1 MKMKFYQSIKF
12 RLMMMTLCVCVF
24 MGGLIN
30 FYSIHQSRLSYKRLA
45 WNYME
50 DLALAYGRQVENLLG
65 QGGSFDSGAL
75 EHILMNANLEGV
87 ESSYTYIVDSEGNML
102 YHPNKDKIGKSV
114 ENVIVK
120 GYIQDLKSGIKH
132 DTGVVEYD
140 YNGSIKYAA
149 CYTDGNGRFILVV
162 SADDD
167 DVLKDSAS
175 LIVKVTAISLIIG
188 MAAIVVVFI
197 FIRKIVAPLS
207 YAANAVEELA
217 ALDFRVKN
225 ERQERRF
232 AGLKDE
238 VGNIM
243 RAVLKLRGELT
254 AVVTELKNQSGNLFE
269 QSDSL
274 SKSASDTMNNMKDT
288 DRAVDE
294 MANGATMLAQ
304 ETQSASENVIEIGN
318 MIDKVNDNTEEL
330 AKDADNMKE
339 LGENAENILRQLIA
353 GQKEMVTHI
362 GVVNDKTHEAN
373 KAAGKIS
380 EVVNLITEIASQ
392 TNLLSLNASIEAA
405 RAGEAGR
412 GFAVVAENIKQLAE
426 QTTSS
431 AADIQDIIHD
441 LEQKSGETVEK
452 TEAVNN
458 IVNKQSE
465 DMKQTADILNQVI
478 TGITGLIDKIDS
490 IAVSVA
496 NMDKSKENVVDVI
509 GNLSSVSQ
517 ENAASTEETSAST
530 TMAMETAKKIADEA
544 VKLKDIAQEL
554 EDRMKQFKKKLSQS
568 ELADIVGTTRQT
580 ITSIEVEKYTASL
593 VLAYKIAHYF
603 GLTIEEVFDFGDID
617 DEE

>member
-50 DLALAYGRQVENLLG
+50 DIALAYGRQVENLLD
-65 QGGSFDSGAL
+65 QGGSLDSGVL

-120 GYIQDLKSGIKH
+120 SYIQDLKSGIKH
-132 DTGVVEYD
+132 DTYVVEYD

-149 CYTDGNGRFILVV
+149 CYTDENGRFILVV

-167 DVLKDSAS
+167 DVLRDSAS
-175 LIVKVTAISLIIG
+175 LIVRVTAISLLIG

-207 YAANAVEELA
+207 YATNAVEELA

-225 ERQERRF
+225 EQQERRF

-254 AVVTELKNQSGNLFE
+254 AVVTELKNQSDNLFE

-304 ETQSASENVIEIGN
+304 ETQSASDNIIEIGN

-544 VKLKDIAQEL
+544 VNLRDIAQEL
-554 EDRMKQFKKKLSQS
+554 EDRMKQFIIQ
-568 ELADIVGTTRQT
+568 
-580 ITSIEVEKYTASL
+580 
-593 VLAYKIAHYF
+593 
-603 GLTIEEVFDFGDID
+603 
-617 DEE
+617 

>member
-50 DLALAYGRQVENLLG
+50 DIALAYGRQVENLLG
-65 QGGSFDSGAL
+65 QGGSFDSDAL

-114 ENVIVK
+114 ENVVVK

-149 CYTDGNGRFILVV
+149 CYTDENGRFILVV
-162 SADDD
+162 SADDN

-175 LIVKVTAISLIIG
+175 LIVKVTAISLLIG

-207 YAANAVEELA
+207 YATNAVEELA

-225 ERQERRF
+225 EQQERRF

-380 EVVNLITEIASQ
+380 EVVKLITEIASQ

-490 IAVSVA
+490 IAVSVE

-530 TMAMETAKKIADEA
+530 TMAMETVKKIADEA

-554 EDRMKQFKKKLSQS
+554 EDRMKQFIIQ
-568 ELADIVGTTRQT
+568 
-580 ITSIEVEKYTASL
+580 
-593 VLAYKIAHYF
+593 
-603 GLTIEEVFDFGDID
+603 
-617 DEE
+617 

>member
-24 MGGLIN
+24 MGGLIS

-45 WNYME
+45 WNYMV
-50 DLALAYGRQVENLLG
+50 DIALAYGRQVENLLD
-65 QGGSFDSGAL
+65 QGGSLDSGVL

-120 GYIQDLKSGIKH
+120 SYIQDLKSGIKH
-132 DTGVVEYD
+132 DTYVVEYD

-149 CYTDGNGRFILVV
+149 CYTDENGRFILVV

-167 DVLKDSAS
+167 DVLRDSAS
-175 LIVKVTAISLIIG
+175 LIVRVTAISLLIG

-207 YAANAVEELA
+207 YATNAVEELA

-225 ERQERRF
+225 EQQERRF

-254 AVVTELKNQSGNLFE
+254 AVVTELKNQSDNLFE

-304 ETQSASENVIEIGN
+304 ETQSASDNIIEIGN

-544 VKLKDIAQEL
+544 VNLRDIAQER
-554 EDRMKQFKKKLSQS
+554 EDRMKQFIIQ
-568 ELADIVGTTRQT
+568 
-580 ITSIEVEKYTASL
+580 
-593 VLAYKIAHYF
+593 
-603 GLTIEEVFDFGDID
+603 
-617 DEE
+617 

>member
-1 MKMKFYQSIKF
+1 
-12 RLMMMTLCVCVF
+12 

-554 EDRMKQFKKKLSQS
+554 EDRMKQFIIQ
-568 ELADIVGTTRQT
+568 
-580 ITSIEVEKYTASL
+580 
-593 VLAYKIAHYF
+593 
-603 GLTIEEVFDFGDID
+603 
-617 DEE
+617 

>member
-24 MGGLIN
+24 MGGLIS

-45 WNYME
+45 WNYMV
-50 DLALAYGRQVENLLG
+50 DIALAYGRQVENLLD
-65 QGGSFDSGAL
+65 QGGSLDSGVL

-102 YHPNKDKIGKSV
+102 YHPNKDKIGKGV

-120 GYIQDLKSGIKH
+120 SYIQDLKSGIKH
-132 DTGVVEYD
+132 DTYVVEYD

-149 CYTDGNGRFILVV
+149 CYTDENGRFILVV

-167 DVLKDSAS
+167 DVLRDSAS
-175 LIVKVTAISLIIG
+175 LIVRVTAISLLIG

-207 YAANAVEELA
+207 YATNAVEELA

-225 ERQERRF
+225 EQQERRF

-254 AVVTELKNQSGNLFE
+254 AVVTNLKNQSGNLFE
-269 QSDSL
+269 QSASL

-441 LEQKSGETVEK
+441 LEQKSDETVEK

-490 IAVSVA
+490 IAVSVE

-530 TMAMETAKKIADEA
+530 TMAMETVKKIADEA

-554 EDRMKQFKKKLSQS
+554 EDRMKQFIIQ
-568 ELADIVGTTRQT
+568 
-580 ITSIEVEKYTASL
+580 
-593 VLAYKIAHYF
+593 
-603 GLTIEEVFDFGDID
+603 
-617 DEE
+617 

>member
-24 MGGLIN
+24 MGGLIS

-45 WNYME
+45 WNYMV
-50 DLALAYGRQVENLLG
+50 DIALAYGRQVENLLD
-65 QGGSFDSGAL
+65 QGGSLDSGVL
-75 EHILMNANLEGV
+75 EHILMNSNLEGV

-120 GYIQDLKSGIKH
+120 SYIQDLKSGIKH
-132 DTGVVEYD
+132 DTYVVEYD

-149 CYTDGNGRFILVV
+149 CYTDENGRFILVV

-167 DVLKDSAS
+167 DVLRDSAS
-175 LIVKVTAISLIIG
+175 LIVRVTAISLLIG

-207 YAANAVEELA
+207 YATNAVEELA

-225 ERQERRF
+225 EQQERRF

-254 AVVTELKNQSGNLFE
+254 AVVTELKNQSDNLFE

-304 ETQSASENVIEIGN
+304 ETQSASDNIIEIGN

-544 VKLKDIAQEL
+544 VNLRDIAQEL
-554 EDRMKQFKKKLSQS
+554 EDRMKQFIIQ
-568 ELADIVGTTRQT
+568 
-580 ITSIEVEKYTASL
+580 
-593 VLAYKIAHYF
+593 
-603 GLTIEEVFDFGDID
+603 
-617 DEE
+617 

>member
-30 FYSIHQSRLSYKRLA
+30 FYSIHQSRVSYKRLA

-50 DLALAYGRQVENLLG
+50 DIALAYGRQVENLLD
-65 QGGSFDSGAL
+65 QGGSLDSGVL

-120 GYIQDLKSGIKH
+120 SYIQDLKSGIKH
-132 DTGVVEYD
+132 DTYVVEYD

-149 CYTDGNGRFILVV
+149 CYTDENGRFILVV

-167 DVLKDSAS
+167 DVLRDSAS
-175 LIVKVTAISLIIG
+175 LIVKVTAISLLIG

-207 YAANAVEELA
+207 YATNAVEELA

-530 TMAMETAKKIADEA
+530 TMAMETVKKIADEA
-544 VKLKDIAQEL
+544 VNLKDIAQEL
-554 EDRMKQFKKKLSQS
+554 EDRMKQFIIQ
-568 ELADIVGTTRQT
+568 
-580 ITSIEVEKYTASL
+580 
-593 VLAYKIAHYF
+593 
-603 GLTIEEVFDFGDID
+603 
-617 DEE
+617 

>member
-24 MGGLIN
+24 MGDLIS

-45 WNYME
+45 WNYMV
-50 DLALAYGRQVENLLG
+50 DIALAYGRQVENLLD
-65 QGGSFDSGAL
+65 QGGSLDSGVL

-120 GYIQDLKSGIKH
+120 SYIQDLKSGIKH
-132 DTGVVEYD
+132 DTYVVEYD

-149 CYTDGNGRFILVV
+149 CYTDENGRFILVV

-167 DVLKDSAS
+167 DVLRDSAS
-175 LIVKVTAISLIIG
+175 LIVRVTAISLLIG

-207 YAANAVEELA
+207 YATNAVEELA

-225 ERQERRF
+225 EQQERRF

-254 AVVTELKNQSGNLFE
+254 AVVTELKNQSDNLFE

-304 ETQSASENVIEIGN
+304 ETQSASDNIIEIGN

-544 VKLKDIAQEL
+544 VNLRDIAQEL
-554 EDRMKQFKKKLSQS
+554 EDRMKQFIIQ
-568 ELADIVGTTRQT
+568 
-580 ITSIEVEKYTASL
+580 
-593 VLAYKIAHYF
+593 
-603 GLTIEEVFDFGDID
+603 
-617 DEE
+617 

>member
-1 MKMKFYQSIKF
+1 
-12 RLMMMTLCVCVF
+12 
-24 MGGLIN
+24 
-30 FYSIHQSRLSYKRLA
+30 
-45 WNYME
+45 
-50 DLALAYGRQVENLLG
+50 
-65 QGGSFDSGAL
+65 
-75 EHILMNANLEGV
+75 
-87 ESSYTYIVDSEGNML
+87 
-102 YHPNKDKIGKSV
+102 
-114 ENVIVK
+114 
-120 GYIQDLKSGIKH
+120 
-132 DTGVVEYD
+132 
-140 YNGSIKYAA
+140 
-149 CYTDGNGRFILVV
+149 
-162 SADDD
+162 
-167 DVLKDSAS
+167 
-175 LIVKVTAISLIIG
+175 
-188 MAAIVVVFI
+188 
-197 FIRKIVAPLS
+197 
-207 YAANAVEELA
+207 
-217 ALDFRVKN
+217 
-225 ERQERRF
+225 
-232 AGLKDE
+232 
-238 VGNIM
+238 
-243 RAVLKLRGELT
+243 
-254 AVVTELKNQSGNLFE
+254 
-269 QSDSL
+269 
-274 SKSASDTMNNMKDT
+274 MKDT

-465 DMKQTADILNQVI
+465 DMKQTSDILNQV
-478 TGITGLIDKIDS
+478 ITGLIDKIDS

-544 VKLKDIAQEL
+544 VNLKDIAQEL
-554 EDRMKQFKKKLSQS
+554 EDRMKQFIIQ
-568 ELADIVGTTRQT
+568 
-580 ITSIEVEKYTASL
+580 
-593 VLAYKIAHYF
+593 
-603 GLTIEEVFDFGDID
+603 
-617 DEE
+617 

>member
-50 DLALAYGRQVENLLG
+50 DIALAYGRQVENLLG

-114 ENVIVK
+114 ENVVVK

-149 CYTDGNGRFILVV
+149 CYTEGNGRFILVV

-167 DVLKDSAS
+167 DVLRDSAS
-175 LIVKVTAISLIIG
+175 LIVKVTAISLLIG

-207 YAANAVEELA
+207 YATNAVEELA

-225 ERQERRF
+225 EQQERRF
-232 AGLKDE
+232 VGLKDE

-254 AVVTELKNQSGNLFE
+254 AVVTDLKNQSGNLFE
-269 QSDSL
+269 QSASL

-452 TEAVNN
+452 TEAVNK

-490 IAVSVA
+490 IAVSVE

-530 TMAMETAKKIADEA
+530 TMAMETVKKIADEA
-544 VKLKDIAQEL
+544 VNLKDIAQEL
-554 EDRMKQFKKKLSQS
+554 EDRMKQFIIQ
-568 ELADIVGTTRQT
+568 
-580 ITSIEVEKYTASL
+580 
-593 VLAYKIAHYF
+593 
-603 GLTIEEVFDFGDID
+603 
-617 DEE
+617 

>member
-30 FYSIHQSRLSYKRLA
+30 FYSIHRSRVSYKQLA

-50 DLALAYGRQVENLLG
+50 DIALAYGRQVENLLG

-114 ENVIVK
+114 ENVVVK

-149 CYTDGNGRFILVV
+149 CYTDENGRFILVV
-162 SADDD
+162 SADDN

-175 LIVKVTAISLIIG
+175 LIVKVTAISLLIG

-207 YAANAVEELA
+207 YATNAVEELA

-225 ERQERRF
+225 EQQERRF

-254 AVVTELKNQSGNLFE
+254 AVVTDLKNQSGNLFE
-269 QSDSL
+269 QSASL
-274 SKSASDTMNNMKDT
+274 SKSASDTMNNMNDT

-380 EVVNLITEIASQ
+380 EVVKLITEIASQ

-530 TMAMETAKKIADEA
+530 TMAMETVKKIADEA

-554 EDRMKQFKKKLSQS
+554 EDRMKQFIIQ
-568 ELADIVGTTRQT
+568 
-580 ITSIEVEKYTASL
+580 
-593 VLAYKIAHYF
+593 
-603 GLTIEEVFDFGDID
+603 
-617 DEE
+617 

>member
-24 MGGLIN
+24 MGGLIS

-50 DLALAYGRQVENLLG
+50 DIALAYGRQVENLLG

-207 YAANAVEELA
+207 YATNAVEELA

-225 ERQERRF
+225 EQQERRF

-431 AADIQDIIHD
+431 AADIQDIIHE

-554 EDRMKQFKKKLSQS
+554 EDRMKQFIIQ
-568 ELADIVGTTRQT
+568 
-580 ITSIEVEKYTASL
+580 
-593 VLAYKIAHYF
+593 
-603 GLTIEEVFDFGDID
+603 
-617 DEE
+617 

>member
-1 MKMKFYQSIKF
+1 MDWCINIKKPVIRNEAMKIVVLGGRQDENEVLPVDKIQTDDDDI
-12 RLMMMTLCVCVF
+12 VCVF

-30 FYSIHQSRLSYKRLA
+30 FYSIHQSRVSYKRLA

-50 DLALAYGRQVENLLG
+50 DIALAYGRQVENLLG

-114 ENVIVK
+114 ENVVVK

-149 CYTDGNGRFILVV
+149 CYTDENGRFILVV
-162 SADDD
+162 SADDN

-175 LIVKVTAISLIIG
+175 LIVKVTAISLLIG

-197 FIRKIVAPLS
+197 LIRKIVAPLS
-207 YAANAVEELA
+207 YATNAVEELA

-225 ERQERRF
+225 EQQERRF

-254 AVVTELKNQSGNLFE
+254 AVVTDLKNQSGNLFE
-269 QSDSL
+269 QSASL

-304 ETQSASENVIEIGN
+304 ETQSASENVIEIVN

-380 EVVNLITEIASQ
+380 EVVKLITEIASQ

-441 LEQKSGETVEK
+441 LEQKSDETVEK

-490 IAVSVA
+490 IAVSVE

-530 TMAMETAKKIADEA
+530 TMAMETVKKIADEA

-554 EDRMKQFKKKLSQS
+554 EDRMKQFIIQ
-568 ELADIVGTTRQT
+568 
-580 ITSIEVEKYTASL
+580 
-593 VLAYKIAHYF
+593 
-603 GLTIEEVFDFGDID
+603 
-617 DEE
+617 

>member
-50 DLALAYGRQVENLLG
+50 DIALAYGRQVENLLG

-114 ENVIVK
+114 ENVVVK

-149 CYTDGNGRFILVV
+149 CYTDENGRFILVV
-162 SADDD
+162 SADDN

-175 LIVKVTAISLIIG
+175 LIVKVTAISLLIG

-207 YAANAVEELA
+207 YATNAVEELA

-225 ERQERRF
+225 EQQERRF

-254 AVVTELKNQSGNLFE
+254 AVVTNLKNQSGNLFE
-269 QSDSL
+269 QSASL

-441 LEQKSGETVEK
+441 LEQKSDETVEK

-490 IAVSVA
+490 IAVSVE

-530 TMAMETAKKIADEA
+530 TLAMETVKKIADEA

-554 EDRMKQFKKKLSQS
+554 EDRMKQFIIQ
-568 ELADIVGTTRQT
+568 
-580 ITSIEVEKYTASL
+580 
-593 VLAYKIAHYF
+593 
-603 GLTIEEVFDFGDID
+603 
-617 DEE
+617 

>member
-1 MKMKFYQSIKF
+1 
-12 RLMMMTLCVCVF
+12 

-50 DLALAYGRQVENLLG
+50 DIALAYGRQVENLLD
-65 QGGSFDSGAL
+65 QGGSLDSGIL

-120 GYIQDLKSGIKH
+120 SYIQDLKSGIKH

-149 CYTDGNGRFILVV
+149 CYTDENGRFILVV

-175 LIVKVTAISLIIG
+175 LIVKVTAISLLIG

-207 YAANAVEELA
+207 YATNAVEELA

-225 ERQERRF
+225 EQQERRF

-353 GQKEMVTHI
+353 GQREMVTHI

-554 EDRMKQFKKKLSQS
+554 EDRMKQFIIQ
-568 ELADIVGTTRQT
+568 
-580 ITSIEVEKYTASL
+580 
-593 VLAYKIAHYF
+593 
-603 GLTIEEVFDFGDID
+603 
-617 DEE
+617 

>member
-30 FYSIHQSRLSYKRLA
+30 FYSIHQSRVSYKRLA

-50 DLALAYGRQVENLLG
+50 DIALAYGRQVENLLD
-65 QGGSFDSGAL
+65 QGGSLDSGVL

-120 GYIQDLKSGIKH
+120 SYIQDLKSGIKH
-132 DTGVVEYD
+132 DTYVVEYD

-149 CYTDGNGRFILVV
+149 CYTDENGRFILVV

-167 DVLKDSAS
+167 DVLRDSAS
-175 LIVKVTAISLIIG
+175 LIVKVTAISLLIG

-207 YAANAVEELA
+207 YATNAVEELA

-330 AKDADNMKE
+330 ARDADNMKE

-530 TMAMETAKKIADEA
+530 TMAMETVKKIADEA
-544 VKLKDIAQEL
+544 VNLKDIAQEL
-554 EDRMKQFKKKLSQS
+554 EDRMKQFIIQ
-568 ELADIVGTTRQT
+568 
-580 ITSIEVEKYTASL
+580 
-593 VLAYKIAHYF
+593 
-603 GLTIEEVFDFGDID
+603 
-617 DEE
+617 

>member
-50 DLALAYGRQVENLLG
+50 DIALAYGRQVKNLLG

-114 ENVIVK
+114 ENVVVK

-149 CYTDGNGRFILVV
+149 CYTDENGRFILVV

-167 DVLKDSAS
+167 DVLRDSAS
-175 LIVKVTAISLIIG
+175 LIVKVTAISLLIG

-207 YAANAVEELA
+207 YATNAVEELA

-225 ERQERRF
+225 EQQERRF

-304 ETQSASENVIEIGN
+304 ETQSASDNIIEIGN

-380 EVVNLITEIASQ
+380 EVVNLITDIASQ

-544 VKLKDIAQEL
+544 VNLRDIAQEL
-554 EDRMKQFKKKLSQS
+554 EDRMKQFIIQ
-568 ELADIVGTTRQT
+568 
-580 ITSIEVEKYTASL
+580 
-593 VLAYKIAHYF
+593 
-603 GLTIEEVFDFGDID
+603 
-617 DEE
+617 

>member
-1 MKMKFYQSIKF
+1 MMKMKFYQSIKF

-50 DLALAYGRQVENLLG
+50 DIALAYGRQVENLLG

-114 ENVIVK
+114 ENVVVK

-149 CYTDGNGRFILVV
+149 CYTEGNGRFILVV
-162 SADDD
+162 SADDN

-175 LIVKVTAISLIIG
+175 LIVKVTAISLLIG

-225 ERQERRF
+225 EQQERRF

-254 AVVTELKNQSGNLFE
+254 AVVTDLKNQSGNLFE
-269 QSDSL
+269 QSASL

-441 LEQKSGETVEK
+441 LEQKSDETVEK

-490 IAVSVA
+490 IAVSVE

-530 TMAMETAKKIADEA
+530 TMAMETVKKIADEA

-554 EDRMKQFKKKLSQS
+554 EDRMKQFIIQ
-568 ELADIVGTTRQT
+568 
-580 ITSIEVEKYTASL
+580 
-593 VLAYKIAHYF
+593 
-603 GLTIEEVFDFGDID
+603 
-617 DEE
+617 

>member
-12 RLMMMTLCVCVF
+12 RLMMMTLCVCVL

-45 WNYME
+45 CNYMN
-50 DLALAYGRQVENLLG
+50 DIALAYGRQVENLLD
-65 QGGSFDSGAL
+65 QGGSLDSSVL

-554 EDRMKQFKKKLSQS
+554 EDRMKQFIIQ
-568 ELADIVGTTRQT
+568 
-580 ITSIEVEKYTASL
+580 
-593 VLAYKIAHYF
+593 
-603 GLTIEEVFDFGDID
+603 
-617 DEE
+617 

>member
-30 FYSIHQSRLSYKRLA
+30 FYSIHRSRVSYKQLA

-50 DLALAYGRQVENLLG
+50 DIALAYGRQVENLLG

-114 ENVIVK
+114 ENVVVK

-149 CYTDGNGRFILVV
+149 CYTDENGRFILVV
-162 SADDD
+162 SADDN

-175 LIVKVTAISLIIG
+175 LIVKVTAISLLIG

-207 YAANAVEELA
+207 YATNAVEELA

-225 ERQERRF
+225 EQQERRF

-269 QSDSL
+269 QSASL

-380 EVVNLITEIASQ
+380 EVVKLITEIASQ

-530 TMAMETAKKIADEA
+530 TMAMETVKKIADEA

-554 EDRMKQFKKKLSQS
+554 EDRMKQFIIQ
-568 ELADIVGTTRQT
+568 
-580 ITSIEVEKYTASL
+580 
-593 VLAYKIAHYF
+593 
-603 GLTIEEVFDFGDID
+603 
-617 DEE
+617 

>member
-1 MKMKFYQSIKF
+1 
-12 RLMMMTLCVCVF
+12 
-24 MGGLIN
+24 
-30 FYSIHQSRLSYKRLA
+30 
-45 WNYME
+45 
-50 DLALAYGRQVENLLG
+50 
-65 QGGSFDSGAL
+65 
-75 EHILMNANLEGV
+75 
-87 ESSYTYIVDSEGNML
+87 
-102 YHPNKDKIGKSV
+102 
-114 ENVIVK
+114 
-120 GYIQDLKSGIKH
+120 
-132 DTGVVEYD
+132 
-140 YNGSIKYAA
+140 
-149 CYTDGNGRFILVV
+149 
-162 SADDD
+162 
-167 DVLKDSAS
+167 
-175 LIVKVTAISLIIG
+175 
-188 MAAIVVVFI
+188 
-197 FIRKIVAPLS
+197 
-207 YAANAVEELA
+207 
-217 ALDFRVKN
+217 
-225 ERQERRF
+225 
-232 AGLKDE
+232 
-238 VGNIM
+238 
-243 RAVLKLRGELT
+243 
-254 AVVTELKNQSGNLFE
+254 
-269 QSDSL
+269 
-274 SKSASDTMNNMKDT
+274 
-288 DRAVDE
+288 

-465 DMKQTADILNQVI
+465 DMKQTSDILNQV
-478 TGITGLIDKIDS
+478 ITGLIDKIDS

-544 VKLKDIAQEL
+544 VNLKDIAQEL
-554 EDRMKQFKKKLSQS
+554 EDRMKQFIIQ
-568 ELADIVGTTRQT
+568 
-580 ITSIEVEKYTASL
+580 
-593 VLAYKIAHYF
+593 
-603 GLTIEEVFDFGDID
+603 
-617 DEE
+617 

>member
-1 MKMKFYQSIKF
+1 
-12 RLMMMTLCVCVF
+12 

-50 DLALAYGRQVENLLG
+50 DIALAYGRQVENLLG

-114 ENVIVK
+114 ENVVVK

-149 CYTDGNGRFILVV
+149 CYTDENGRFILVV

-167 DVLKDSAS
+167 DVLRDSAS
-175 LIVKVTAISLIIG
+175 LIVKVTAISLLIG

-207 YAANAVEELA
+207 YATNAVEELA

-554 EDRMKQFKKKLSQS
+554 EDRMKQFIIQ
-568 ELADIVGTTRQT
+568 
-580 ITSIEVEKYTASL
+580 
-593 VLAYKIAHYF
+593 
-603 GLTIEEVFDFGDID
+603 
-617 DEE
+617 

>member
-24 MGGLIN
+24 MGGLIS
-30 FYSIHQSRLSYKRLA
+30 FYSIHQSRVSYKRLA
-45 WNYME
+45 WNYMV
-50 DLALAYGRQVENLLG
+50 DIALAYGRQVENLLD
-65 QGGSFDSGAL
+65 QGGSLDSGVL

-120 GYIQDLKSGIKH
+120 SYIQDLKSGIKH
-132 DTGVVEYD
+132 DTYVVEYD

-149 CYTDGNGRFILVV
+149 CYTDENGRFILVV

-167 DVLKDSAS
+167 DVLRDSAS
-175 LIVKVTAISLIIG
+175 LIVRVTAISLLIG
-188 MAAIVVVFI
+188 IAAIVVVFI

-207 YAANAVEELA
+207 YATNAVEELA

-225 ERQERRF
+225 EQQERRF

-254 AVVTELKNQSGNLFE
+254 AVVTELKNQSDNLFE

-304 ETQSASENVIEIGN
+304 ETQSASDNIIEIGN

-380 EVVNLITEIASQ
+380 EVVNLITDIASQ

-544 VKLKDIAQEL
+544 VNLRDIAQEL
-554 EDRMKQFKKKLSQS
+554 EDRMKQFIIQ
-568 ELADIVGTTRQT
+568 
-580 ITSIEVEKYTASL
+580 
-593 VLAYKIAHYF
+593 
-603 GLTIEEVFDFGDID
+603 
-617 DEE
+617 

>member
-24 MGGLIN
+24 MGGLIS

-45 WNYME
+45 WNYMV
-50 DLALAYGRQVENLLG
+50 DIALAYGRQVENLLD
-65 QGGSFDSGAL
+65 QGGSLDSGVL

-120 GYIQDLKSGIKH
+120 SYIQDLKSGIKH
-132 DTGVVEYD
+132 DTYVVEYD

-149 CYTDGNGRFILVV
+149 CYTDENGRFILVV

-167 DVLKDSAS
+167 DVLRDSAS
-175 LIVKVTAISLIIG
+175 LIVRVTAISLLIG

-207 YAANAVEELA
+207 YATNAVEELA

-225 ERQERRF
+225 EQQERRF

-254 AVVTELKNQSGNLFE
+254 AVVTELKNQSDNLFE

-304 ETQSASENVIEIGN
+304 ETQSASDNIIEIGN

-380 EVVNLITEIASQ
+380 EVVNLITDIASQ

-478 TGITGLIDKIDS
+478 TGITGLKDKIDS

-544 VKLKDIAQEL
+544 VNLRDIAQEL
-554 EDRMKQFKKKLSQS
+554 EDRMKQFIIQ
-568 ELADIVGTTRQT
+568 
-580 ITSIEVEKYTASL
+580 
-593 VLAYKIAHYF
+593 
-603 GLTIEEVFDFGDID
+603 
-617 DEE
+617 

>member
-50 DLALAYGRQVENLLG
+50 DIALAYGRQVENLLG

-149 CYTDGNGRFILVV
+149 CYTDGNGRFILEV

-452 TEAVNN
+452 TEAVFN

-465 DMKQTADILNQVI
+465 DMKQTSDILNQVI

-544 VKLKDIAQEL
+544 VNLKDIAQEL
-554 EDRMKQFKKKLSQS
+554 EDRMKQFIIQ
-568 ELADIVGTTRQT
+568 
-580 ITSIEVEKYTASL
+580 
-593 VLAYKIAHYF
+593 
-603 GLTIEEVFDFGDID
+603 
-617 DEE
+617 

>member
-24 MGGLIN
+24 MGGLIS

-45 WNYME
+45 WNYMV
-50 DLALAYGRQVENLLG
+50 DIALAYGRQVENLLD
-65 QGGSFDSGAL
+65 QGGSLDSGVL

-120 GYIQDLKSGIKH
+120 SYIQDLKSGIKH
-132 DTGVVEYD
+132 DTYVVEYD

-149 CYTDGNGRFILVV
+149 CYTDENGRFILVV

-167 DVLKDSAS
+167 DVLRDSAS
-175 LIVKVTAISLIIG
+175 LIVRVTAISLLIG

-207 YAANAVEELA
+207 YATNAVEELA

-225 ERQERRF
+225 EQQERRF

-254 AVVTELKNQSGNLFE
+254 AVVTELKNQSDNLFE

-304 ETQSASENVIEIGN
+304 ETQSASDNIIEIGN

-544 VKLKDIAQEL
+544 VNLRDIAQEL
-554 EDRMKQFKKKLSQS
+554 EDRMKQFIIQ
-568 ELADIVGTTRQT
+568 
-580 ITSIEVEKYTASL
+580 
-593 VLAYKIAHYF
+593 
-603 GLTIEEVFDFGDID
+603 
-617 DEE
+617 

>member
-50 DLALAYGRQVENLLG
+50 DIALAYGRQVENLLG

-207 YAANAVEELA
+207 YATNAVEELA

-225 ERQERRF
+225 EQQERRF

-517 ENAASTEETSAST
+517 ENTASTEETSAST

-554 EDRMKQFKKKLSQS
+554 EDRMKQFIIQ
-568 ELADIVGTTRQT
+568 
-580 ITSIEVEKYTASL
+580 
-593 VLAYKIAHYF
+593 
-603 GLTIEEVFDFGDID
+603 
-617 DEE
+617 

>member
-50 DLALAYGRQVENLLG
+50 DIALAYGRQVENLLG

-114 ENVIVK
+114 ENVVVK

-149 CYTDGNGRFILVV
+149 CYTDENGRFILVV

-167 DVLKDSAS
+167 DVLRDSAS
-175 LIVKVTAISLIIG
+175 LIVKVTAISLLIG

-207 YAANAVEELA
+207 YATNAVEELA

-554 EDRMKQFKKKLSQS
+554 EDRMKQFIIQ
-568 ELADIVGTTRQT
+568 
-580 ITSIEVEKYTASL
+580 
-593 VLAYKIAHYF
+593 
-603 GLTIEEVFDFGDID
+603 
-617 DEE
+617 

>member
-24 MGGLIN
+24 MGGLIS

-45 WNYME
+45 WNYMV
-50 DLALAYGRQVENLLG
+50 DIALAYGRQVENLLD
-65 QGGSFDSGAL
+65 QGGSLDSGVL

-120 GYIQDLKSGIKH
+120 SYIQDLKSGIKH
-132 DTGVVEYD
+132 DTYVVEYD

-149 CYTDGNGRFILVV
+149 CYTDENGRFILVV

-167 DVLKDSAS
+167 DVLRDSAS
-175 LIVKVTAISLIIG
+175 LIVKVTAISLLIG

-207 YAANAVEELA
+207 YATNAVEELA

-225 ERQERRF
+225 EQQERRF

-509 GNLSSVSQ
+509 GNLSPPYHR
-517 ENAASTEETSAST
+517 
-530 TMAMETAKKIADEA
+530 
-544 VKLKDIAQEL
+544 
-554 EDRMKQFKKKLSQS
+554 RMPPQQR
-568 ELADIVGTTRQT
+568 RQ
-580 ITSIEVEKYTASL
+580 
-593 VLAYKIAHYF
+593 VLLQQWPWRLPRRLRTKR
-603 GLTIEEVFDFGDID
+603 
-617 DEE
+617 

>member
-1 MKMKFYQSIKF
+1 MKIVVLGGRQDENEVLPVDKIQTDDDDI
-12 RLMMMTLCVCVF
+12 VCVF

-30 FYSIHQSRLSYKRLA
+30 FYSIHQSRVSYKRLA

-50 DLALAYGRQVENLLG
+50 DIALAYGRQVENLLG

-114 ENVIVK
+114 ENVVVK

-149 CYTDGNGRFILVV
+149 CYTDENGRFILVV
-162 SADDD
+162 SADDN

-175 LIVKVTAISLIIG
+175 LIVKVTAISLLIG

-197 FIRKIVAPLS
+197 LIRKIVAPLS
-207 YAANAVEELA
+207 YATNAVEELA

-225 ERQERRF
+225 EQQERRF

-243 RAVLKLRGELT
+243 RAVLKIRGELT
-254 AVVTELKNQSGNLFE
+254 AVVTDLKNQSGNLFE
-269 QSDSL
+269 QSASL

-380 EVVNLITEIASQ
+380 EVVKLITEIASQ

-441 LEQKSGETVEK
+441 LEQKSDETVEK

-490 IAVSVA
+490 IAVSVE

-530 TMAMETAKKIADEA
+530 TMAMETVKKISDEA

-554 EDRMKQFKKKLSQS
+554 EDRMKQFIIQ
-568 ELADIVGTTRQT
+568 
-580 ITSIEVEKYTASL
+580 
-593 VLAYKIAHYF
+593 
-603 GLTIEEVFDFGDID
+603 
-617 DEE
+617 

>member
-50 DLALAYGRQVENLLG
+50 DIALAYGRQVENLLG

-530 TMAMETAKKIADEA
+530 TMAMETVKKIADEA
-544 VKLKDIAQEL
+544 VNLKDIAQEL
-554 EDRMKQFKKKLSQS
+554 EDRMKQFIIQ
-568 ELADIVGTTRQT
+568 
-580 ITSIEVEKYTASL
+580 
-593 VLAYKIAHYF
+593 
-603 GLTIEEVFDFGDID
+603 
-617 DEE
+617 

>member
-12 RLMMMTLCVCVF
+12 RLMMMTLCVCVL

-45 WNYME
+45 CNYM
-50 DLALAYGRQVENLLG
+50 DDIALAYGRQVENLLD
-65 QGGSFDSGAL
+65 QGGSLDSGVL

-120 GYIQDLKSGIKH
+120 SYIQDLKSGIKH
-132 DTGVVEYD
+132 DTYVVEYD

-149 CYTDGNGRFILVV
+149 CYTDENGRFILVV

-167 DVLKDSAS
+167 DVLRDSAS
-175 LIVKVTAISLIIG
+175 LIVKVTAISLLIG

-207 YAANAVEELA
+207 YATNAVEELA

-225 ERQERRF
+225 EQQERRF

-269 QSDSL
+269 QSASL

-441 LEQKSGETVEK
+441 LEQKSDETVEK

-530 TMAMETAKKIADEA
+530 TMAMETVKKIADEA
-544 VKLKDIAQEL
+544 VNLKDIAQEL
-554 EDRMKQFKKKLSQS
+554 EDRMKQFIIQ
-568 ELADIVGTTRQT
+568 
-580 ITSIEVEKYTASL
+580 
-593 VLAYKIAHYF
+593 
-603 GLTIEEVFDFGDID
+603 
-617 DEE
+617 

>member
-1 MKMKFYQSIKF
+1 
-12 RLMMMTLCVCVF
+12 

-50 DLALAYGRQVENLLG
+50 DIALAYGRQVENLLG
-65 QGGSFDSGAL
+65 QGGNFDSGAL

-132 DTGVVEYD
+132 DTYVVEYD

-149 CYTDGNGRFILVV
+149 CYTDENGRFILVV

-167 DVLKDSAS
+167 DVLRDSAS
-175 LIVKVTAISLIIG
+175 LIVRVTAISLLIG

-207 YAANAVEELA
+207 YATNAVEELA

-225 ERQERRF
+225 EQQERRF

-254 AVVTELKNQSGNLFE
+254 AVVTELKNQSDNLFE

-304 ETQSASENVIEIGN
+304 ETQSASDNIIEIGN

-544 VKLKDIAQEL
+544 VNLRDIAQEL
-554 EDRMKQFKKKLSQS
+554 EDRMKQFIIQ
-568 ELADIVGTTRQT
+568 
-580 ITSIEVEKYTASL
+580 
-593 VLAYKIAHYF
+593 
-603 GLTIEEVFDFGDID
+603 
-617 DEE
+617 

>member
-30 FYSIHQSRLSYKRLA
+30 FYSIHQSRVSYKRLA

-50 DLALAYGRQVENLLG
+50 DIALAYGRQVENLLG

-114 ENVIVK
+114 ENVVVK

-149 CYTDGNGRFILVV
+149 CYTDENGRFILVV

-167 DVLKDSAS
+167 DVLRDSAS
-175 LIVKVTAISLIIG
+175 LIVKVTAISLLIG

-207 YAANAVEELA
+207 YATNAVEELA

-225 ERQERRF
+225 EQQERRF

-380 EVVNLITEIASQ
+380 EVVKLITEIASQ

-490 IAVSVA
+490 IAVSVE

-530 TMAMETAKKIADEA
+530 TMAMETVKKIADEA

-554 EDRMKQFKKKLSQS
+554 EDRMKQFIIQ
-568 ELADIVGTTRQT
+568 
-580 ITSIEVEKYTASL
+580 
-593 VLAYKIAHYF
+593 
-603 GLTIEEVFDFGDID
+603 
-617 DEE
+617 

>member
-30 FYSIHQSRLSYKRLA
+30 FYSIHRSRVSYKQLA

-50 DLALAYGRQVENLLG
+50 DIALAYGRQVENLLG

-114 ENVIVK
+114 ENVVVK

-149 CYTDGNGRFILVV
+149 CYTDENGRFILVV
-162 SADDD
+162 SADDN

-175 LIVKVTAISLIIG
+175 LIVKVTAISLLIG

-207 YAANAVEELA
+207 YATNAVEELA

-225 ERQERRF
+225 EQQERRF
-232 AGLKDE
+232 VGLKDE

-254 AVVTELKNQSGNLFE
+254 AVVTDLKNQSGNLFE
-269 QSDSL
+269 QSASL

-380 EVVNLITEIASQ
+380 EVVKLITEIASQ

-530 TMAMETAKKIADEA
+530 TMAMETVKKIADEA

-554 EDRMKQFKKKLSQS
+554 EDRMKQFIIQ
-568 ELADIVGTTRQT
+568 
-580 ITSIEVEKYTASL
+580 
-593 VLAYKIAHYF
+593 
-603 GLTIEEVFDFGDID
+603 
-617 DEE
+617 

>member
-24 MGGLIN
+24 MGGLIS
-30 FYSIHQSRLSYKRLA
+30 FYSIHQSRVSYKRLA

-50 DLALAYGRQVENLLG
+50 DIALAYGRQVENLLG

-114 ENVIVK
+114 ENVVVK

-149 CYTDGNGRFILVV
+149 CYTDENGRFILVV

-167 DVLKDSAS
+167 DVLRDSAS
-175 LIVKVTAISLIIG
+175 LIVKVTAISLLIG

-207 YAANAVEELA
+207 YATNAVEELA

-225 ERQERRF
+225 EQQERRF

-380 EVVNLITEIASQ
+380 EVVKLITEIASQ

-490 IAVSVA
+490 IAVSVE

-530 TMAMETAKKIADEA
+530 TMAMETVKKIADEA

-554 EDRMKQFKKKLSQS
+554 EDRMKQFIIQ
-568 ELADIVGTTRQT
+568 
-580 ITSIEVEKYTASL
+580 
-593 VLAYKIAHYF
+593 
-603 GLTIEEVFDFGDID
+603 
-617 DEE
+617 

>member
-1 MKMKFYQSIKF
+1 MKIVVLGGRQDENEVLPVDKIQTDDDDI
-12 RLMMMTLCVCVF
+12 VCVF

-30 FYSIHQSRLSYKRLA
+30 FYSIHQSRVSYKRLA

-50 DLALAYGRQVENLLG
+50 DIALAYGRQVENLLG

-114 ENVIVK
+114 ENVVVK

-149 CYTDGNGRFILVV
+149 CYTDENGRFILVV
-162 SADDD
+162 SADDN

-175 LIVKVTAISLIIG
+175 LIVKVTAISLLIG

-197 FIRKIVAPLS
+197 LIRKIVAPLS
-207 YAANAVEELA
+207 YATNAVEELA

-225 ERQERRF
+225 EQQERRF

-254 AVVTELKNQSGNLFE
+254 AVVTDLKNQSGNLFE
-269 QSDSL
+269 QSASL

-380 EVVNLITEIASQ
+380 EVVKLITEIASQ

-441 LEQKSGETVEK
+441 LEQKSDETVEK

-490 IAVSVA
+490 IAVSVE

-544 VKLKDIAQEL
+544 VNLRDIAQEL
-554 EDRMKQFKKKLSQS
+554 EDRMKQFIIQ
-568 ELADIVGTTRQT
+568 
-580 ITSIEVEKYTASL
+580 
-593 VLAYKIAHYF
+593 
-603 GLTIEEVFDFGDID
+603 
-617 DEE
+617 

>member
-50 DLALAYGRQVENLLG
+50 DIALAYGRQVENLLG

-458 IVNKQSE
+458 IVDKQSE

-554 EDRMKQFKKKLSQS
+554 EDRMKQFIIQ
-568 ELADIVGTTRQT
+568 
-580 ITSIEVEKYTASL
+580 
-593 VLAYKIAHYF
+593 
-603 GLTIEEVFDFGDID
+603 
-617 DEE
+617 